1 MKKRFKSLA
10 ALSMLLLA
18 LLVAACG
25 DNTATSSLAPTN
37 SAATITAAD
46 SPATMGDAPL
56 KVQPP
61 VKVAIGFTAPDF
73 TVKDINGQS
82 LKMSQFR
89 GKAVLLNFWSVF

>member
-1 MKKRFKSLA
+1 
-10 ALSMLLLA
+10 MLLMA

-25 DNTATSSLAPTN
+25 DNTATSSLAPT
-37 SAATITAAD
+37 ITAAD
-46 SPATMGDAPL
+46 SPTTAGDAPL
-56 KVQPP
+56 KAQPP
-61 VKVAIGFTAPDF
+61 VKVAVGFTAPDF